1 LRDFDSENFENVFV
15 KWNSELKLQSHQ
27 AVQEICDKLINREE
41 IDFNTLEPVRI
52 TDLENETR
60 IGSVILRQFN
70 SNPSVFINTKLHMF
84 ITEIAAELYKV
95 SQSLFQFRQ
104 SGQDPSKFDKGP
116 DMPDFE
122 KIYFYNCYK
131 AQLLLTSLLLSIE
144 QLSQNEFNPNFGRA
158 KTMDE

>member
-1 LRDFDSENFENVFV
+1 
-15 KWNSELKLQSHQ
+15 
-27 AVQEICDKLINREE
+27 
-41 IDFNTLEPVRI
+41 
-52 TDLENETR
+52 
-60 IGSVILRQFN
+60 
-70 SNPSVFINTKLHMF
+70 MF